1 MVENNK
7 MDKDALIREIARRA
21 DFNLSDSLLFI
32 NTLIDVFEDAI
43 KEKREFNVRG
53 LGKIVYG
60 KIKARITT
68 DPRSGKRVSLPEA
81 WRIRFSFSKNILG
94 K

>member
-1 MVENNK
+1 MENNGK
-7 MDKDALIREIARRA
+7 IDKDTLVREISERA
-21 DFNLSDSLLFI
+21 DFNLGDSRLFVDA
-32 NTLIDVFEDAI
+32 LIEVFEDAVE
-43 KEKREFNVRG
+43 KKREFNIRG

-68 DPRSGKRVSLPEA
+68 DPRSGERVSLPETY
-81 WRIRFSFSKNILG
+81 RIRFSFSKNILG